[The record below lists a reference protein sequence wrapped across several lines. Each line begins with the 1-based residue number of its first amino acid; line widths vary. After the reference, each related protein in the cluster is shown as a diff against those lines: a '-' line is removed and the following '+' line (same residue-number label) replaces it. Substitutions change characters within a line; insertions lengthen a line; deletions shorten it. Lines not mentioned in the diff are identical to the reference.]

1 MNTKD
6 FIVEYAGIGED
17 ATAMHQDH
25 EVQMARGDCY
35 NAAKYAIELHKML
48 SRVSEL
54 EGIDGWVAEKLTL
67 ACDYLRT
74 VHEYLDHEIKHN
86 DQPKAMPEVF
96 ETAAAEAKFAELL
109 EDHDDTYTDLGYENR
124 KRTKG
129 SHKPVDPKDLVV
141 PLSDIP
147 VKKPRGHKQYDPNA
161 DFPGVFKE
169 TTSAGIATAMGK
181 MNPGAGTLFGGSYKQ
196 KDSPFK
202 DAFGK
207 QKKHKVIKRQ

>member
-6 FIVEYAGIGED
+6 FIVEYKGIGED
-17 ATAMHQDH
+17 ASAMHQDH
-25 EVQMARGDCY
+25 EVQMARADCY
-35 NAAKYAIELHKML
+35 HAAKYAIELHKML
-48 SRVSEL
+48 SHVSEL

-96 ETAAAEAKFAELL
+96 ETAEAEAKFAELL
-109 EDHDDTYTDLGYENR
+109 ESNLD
-124 KRTKG
+124 
-129 SHKPVDPKDLVV
+129 
-141 PLSDIP
+141 
-147 VKKPRGHKQYDPNA
+147 
-161 DFPGVFKE
+161 E
-169 TTSAGIATAMGK
+169 TSSAGIATAMGK

-196 KDSPFK
+196 KDSPFQ

-207 QKKHKVIKRQ
+207 RKKPKVIKRQ